1 MSKLKNLKNTIVANK
16 SVIGQKALQLGGVAL
31 GAFIAGTVLAKT
43 QPASDVV
50 VVDGDVEVTIEET
63 TVIEETT
70 PKND

>member
-1 MSKLKNLKNTIVANK
+1 MSKLKNFKNTLVANK

-31 GAFIAGTVLAKT
+31 GAFIAGSVLAKT
-43 QPASDVV
+43 APASDVI

-63 TVIEETT
+63 IIEETT